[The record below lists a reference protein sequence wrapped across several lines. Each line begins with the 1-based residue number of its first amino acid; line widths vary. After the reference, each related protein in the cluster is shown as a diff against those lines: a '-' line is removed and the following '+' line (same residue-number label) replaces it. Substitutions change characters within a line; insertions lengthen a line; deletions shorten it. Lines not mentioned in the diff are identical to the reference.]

1 MKRLLFLILLFVLFT
16 SCSKD
21 VPGQLD
27 TNLEK
32 NIQNSRYL
40 SADEAAN
47 EAMHIYSMLYGS
59 DVKSGNVLKVKD
71 VTAVMKAVSGT
82 KSDATEEDAAL
93 YVVNFEDDKGFAILL
108 ADRYKEDQ
116 IIGVSDKGYLSTD
129 SIPDNPN
136 LCSILINADMAL
148 ARRDSVV
155 GNPWPY
161 EDSLKQEIVLPETY
175 IETTPW
181 ELYTHADPLLESEW
195 GQYTPYNSKLEP
207 INEKLPPVGCVA
219 TAVAQIMGY
228 YERPVGYD
236 WDAMVDFVYVHQ
248 WLIDASLTDQF
259 GTLFKELGEKL
270 NMQYS
275 LQGSSAPSENVPPT
289 LWSYGYSAGELE
301 EYSLEKI
308 KNEIL
313 NKRPVYI
320 EGFSFKEE
328 VWINT
333 FLWFGRYE
341 TSYSGGHAW
350 VIDGFKG
357 LRRQWLERDYET
369 DEILSSRYQY
379 QELLHCNL
387 GNNEIYANGY
397 YNDMAFD
404 TNEGPV
410 PSTTQAILREQGE
423 VEGTDGF
430 YQYNFRI
437 ITNIK

>member
-1 MKRLLFLILLFVLFT
+1 MYICKKYSVMKRLLFLILLFVLFT

-308 KNEIL
+308 KNDLKEQIQQFKAPLTRISISL
-313 NKRPVYI
+313 NP
-320 EGFSFKEE
+320 S
-328 VWINT
+328 
-333 FLWFGRYE
+333 
-341 TSYSGGHAW
+341 
-350 VIDGFKG
+350 
-357 LRRQWLERDYET
+357 
-369 DEILSSRYQY
+369 
-379 QELLHCNL
+379 NL
-387 GNNEIYANGY
+387 GEIEVTLIQRGSALHINFNSNPNN
-397 YNDMAFD
+397 
-404 TNEGPV
+404 P
-410 PSTTQAILREQGE
+410 
-423 VEGTDGF
+423 
-430 YQYNFRI
+430 
-437 ITNIK
+437 